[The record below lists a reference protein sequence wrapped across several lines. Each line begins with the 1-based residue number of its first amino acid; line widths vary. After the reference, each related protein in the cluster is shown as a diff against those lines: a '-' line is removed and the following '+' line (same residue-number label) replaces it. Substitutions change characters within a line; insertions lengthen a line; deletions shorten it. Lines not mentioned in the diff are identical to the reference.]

1 MKSLPLTTFFISLLA
16 RHLHGSFGNFVE
28 ESYLMAMM
36 DNGFTDMGRLVH
48 EAAKCQDCMINR
60 AEVTVVS
67 FDAIT
72 PFLAKFTI
80 RASRLGFVRIQM
92 YCNFNEQCS
101 YLQRLRQR
109 ELGSSTPTSTMY
121 NTNPTY
127 LHECTELLTHLNSK
141 LPCKNDKLTELI
153 KGSTL
158 YDTARPNDSLD
169 NLLQSSDSSMLGQSN
184 GKSLCI
190 FQLHRLVTADCKICI
205 RQTSDSKSIA
215 EIQFVLNV
223 EHYIVYLLRSSKQ
236 MEKILK
242 DCSRCSFLKGELS
255 RYHEYLCD
263 ETYTGVPRQEISEY
277 PDMMCVQV
285 TLTPSLFYSND
296 DMLQCMKYLAAADG
310 NIAYWMTIGAVPSL
324 PAYFL
329 VSYVPMNFDNVGQ
342 TQLQTCGSGR
352 TIIEMSQ
359 IGNCFMNYYNQ
370 FEPSPLFETQIS
382 THHPHPDTRFP
393 RSTLTTS
400 TVCLVAHYETKSRF
414 KRSFITGSMELSA
427 HSSLIELQ
435 ATSMASPMHG
445 ILSIEFDKLVF
456 IPEEMCVYERSKL
469 ASPQVNNGADKKSNE
484 TTKLTLISKIFEKL
498 KISKK
503 SKKSK
508 KSVSSHGKSEV
519 GSSHS
524 PSNAESFPTISGR
537 DDAIVLVSLIP
548 ENPQCLAC
556 LALSNEVLLVST
568 VKNYVLMFAS
578 QHDDWHCGCEFVSF
592 TQFDYVKTHKW
603 RQLSSIEIVYHL
615 DDPQFNKRIMGENVG
630 LLLNELY
637 TKKSNRYI

>member
-1 MKSLPLTTFFISLLA
+1 MKSLPLTTILVSLLA

-36 DNGFTDMGRLVH
+36 DNGYTNMERLVH
-48 EAAKCQDCMINR
+48 KAAKCQDCMINR

-141 LPCKNDKLTELI
+141 LPCKNDKLTELM

-205 RQTSDSKSIA
+205 RQTSGSKSIV

-223 EHYIVYLLRSSKQ
+223 EHYIVYLLRSSKH

-242 DCSRCSFLKGELS
+242 DCSRCSFLQGELS

-296 DMLQCMKYLAAADG
+296 DMLQCMRYLAAADG
-310 NIAYWMTIGAVPSL
+310 NIAYWMAIGAVPSL

-329 VSYVPMNFDNVGQ
+329 VSYAPMEFNNVGE
-342 TQLQTCGSGR
+342 TQVQTCGSDR

-370 FEPSPLFETQIS
+370 FEPSPPFETQIS

-393 RSTLTTS
+393 PSTLTTS

-414 KRSFITGSMELSA
+414 KRSFKTGSMELSA

-435 ATSMASPMHG
+435 ATSMAYPMHG

-456 IPEEMCVYERSKL
+456 IPQEMCVYERPKL
-469 ASPQVNNGADKKSNE
+469 ASPKVINRADRKSNDA
-484 TTKLTLISKIFEKL
+484 TKPSSIS
-498 KISKK
+498 SR
-503 SKKSK
+503 
-508 KSVSSHGKSEV
+508 GKSEF

-524 PSNAESFPTISGR
+524 PSNAKSFPTISGR

-637 TKKSNRYI
+637 PKKSNRYI